1 VTRDQTVWYGCG
13 LALCSL
19 GRDGEREWSGDSG
32 VTSGPWQSV
41 AEDTAGRLWIR
52 SAEKVL
58 LRDSPGAPFHEVRL
72 GKLQSTHGSPLVST
86 RRGEVLIPHDAGL
99 TICNGGDCRTYS
111 AENGLRRAEVLTA
124 MEDREGSIWIGY
136 SGHGAARWLGREQ
149 WQSFAEEEGLSNPSI
164 WRIVRDAAGDLWIGT
179 TRGLF
184 QGSKVSGRW
193 RFRPVDAV
201 GDLSIYALA
210 AEADG
215 SLWVGTFQRG
225 AEGLIRYYP
234 RTGRRLVY
242 RPAQPTAGF
251 SINGIDRDDTGTIWV
266 ATPQGLMRL
275 RQGARQLEPVALPV
289 AGANISEVRATKDGL
304 LVACN
309 RGLYIQQGGVRRL
322 VTVADG
328 LKDDSVQSVAIGPD
342 GALWI
347 AYFSSVGI
355 TRVEM
360 DGGKVRLR
368 HLTSGNGLPSEVVY
382 FQFFDSRGRH
392 WIGTDSGVAV
402 LEGDRWTRYDTS
414 DGFVWNDCNAHAY
427 LTDAD
432 GTFWV
437 GTSAGLALFSPVV
450 PTKTVLPETL
460 ITSVLRND
468 QPVRDTDF
476 DSSTHSL
483 AVGFTMLQYRR
494 RAPNFRY
501 RIGFGSSPWIQT
513 QTREVRFAELPA
525 GSHRFEVEGEAEP
538 GVWTRSAV
546 LQFRIRPPWFRTW
559 QWGGAE
565 CLALAGLFRRWWRR
579 RETRQRR
586 IQAALEAAVAERT
599 RDLTEAMERAE
610 QANRAKG
617 EFLANMSHEI
627 RTPMNGVIGMTDL
640 LLDTQLTPP
649 QREFAETVRLS
660 GENLLGIIDEILDYS
675 KIEAGKVKTDAYPFD
690 LCQAVEAVGDLLAS
704 KAEDKGIDLIL
715 EYPVRAPRRFIGDA
729 AHIRQ
734 VLTNLVGNA
743 IKFTSQGHVLV
754 SVTQTGLESRSV
766 QVRISVRDTGVGVPQ
781 EKIGLL
787 FRKFSQLDGSTTRK
801 YGGTG
806 LGLAIS
812 RELVNLMGGSIGVES
827 RPGEGSVF
835 WFELPL
841 RLDEAYAHG
850 ATAPASE
857 IGGLRG
863 LLVSGNDVNRRVL
876 EQQIAGWGIRSD
888 TVAGNEPALQSMRAA
903 EAAGDPYRFVLLDCP
918 MGDGDGIRIARTI
931 QAEPRLSD
939 CAIIM
944 LSSIGQYQEI
954 SQIQGSVIDVCLS
967 KPVRQSQL
975 LQALTCTW
983 ATRPRRESLSSLGA
997 ESKTPDSRRSM
1008 SGQFAACPRI
1018 LVAEDNPVNQKVIR
1032 RLLERLGL
1040 EADVATNGR
1049 EAVEM
1054 CALTPY
1060 GLVLMDC
1067 QMPEMDGY
1075 EATRQIRRREG
1086 AAPPVAVVA
1095 ITADAMAGTREKCQE
1110 AGMNGYITK
1119 PVNLNELREAL
1130 AQWLPNRQTS
1140 TLAGC

>member
-1 VTRDQTVWYGCG
+1 
-13 LALCSL
+13 
-19 GRDGEREWSGDSG
+19 
-32 VTSGPWQSV
+32 
-41 AEDTAGRLWIR
+41 
-52 SAEKVL
+52 
-58 LRDSPGAPFHEVRL
+58 
-72 GKLQSTHGSPLVST
+72 
-86 RRGEVLIPHDAGL
+86 
-99 TICNGGDCRTYS
+99 
-111 AENGLRRAEVLTA
+111 
-124 MEDREGSIWIGY
+124 
-136 SGHGAARWLGREQ
+136 
-149 WQSFAEEEGLSNPSI
+149 
-164 WRIVRDAAGDLWIGT
+164 
-179 TRGLF
+179 
-184 QGSKVSGRW
+184 
-193 RFRPVDAV
+193 
-201 GDLSIYALA
+201 
-210 AEADG
+210 
-215 SLWVGTFQRG
+215 
-225 AEGLIRYYP
+225 
-234 RTGRRLVY
+234 
-242 RPAQPTAGF
+242 
-251 SINGIDRDDTGTIWV
+251 
-266 ATPQGLMRL
+266 
-275 RQGARQLEPVALPV
+275 
-289 AGANISEVRATKDGL
+289 
-304 LVACN
+304 
-309 RGLYIQQGGVRRL
+309 
-322 VTVADG
+322 
-328 LKDDSVQSVAIGPD
+328 
-342 GALWI
+342 
-347 AYFSSVGI
+347 
-355 TRVEM
+355 M

-368 HLTSGNGLPSEVVY
+368 HLTSGDGLPSDVVY
-382 FQFFDSRGRH
+382 FQFFDARGRH

-427 LTDAD
+427 LAEAD
-432 GTFWV
+432 GTFWA
-437 GTSAGLALFSPVV
+437 GTSAGLARFSPAV
-450 PTKTVLPETL
+450 PPKTVLPETL

-468 QPVRDTDF
+468 QPVRSTDF
-476 DSSTHSL
+476 DSSTHSVTL
-483 AVGFTMLQYRR
+483 RFTMLQYRR
-494 RAPNFRY
+494 RTVNFRY
-501 RIGFGSSPWIQT
+501 RIGTGSDPWMQT

-525 GSHRFEVEGEAEP
+525 GLHRFEVEGEAEP

-559 QWGGAE
+559 QWEAGE
-565 CLALAGLFRRWWRR
+565 CLALAGLFRRWWRQ

-586 IQAALEAAVAERT
+586 VQAALEAAVAERT

-627 RTPMNGVIGMTDL
+627 RTPMNGVVGMTGL

-675 KIEAGKVKTDAYPFD
+675 KIEAGKVKTEAYPFD
-690 LCQAVEAVGDLLAS
+690 LCEAVEAVDDLLAS
-704 KAEDKGIDLIL
+704 RAEDKGIDLIL
-715 EYPVRAPRRFIGDA
+715 SYPVRAPRRFIGDA

-743 IKFTSQGHVLV
+743 IKFTSHGHVLI
-754 SVTQTGLESRSV
+754 SVAQTGRESGIV
-766 QVRISVRDTGVGVPQ
+766 QVRISVRDTGVGIPQ

-787 FRKFSQLDGSTTRK
+787 FRKFSQVDGSTTRK

-812 RELVNLMGGSIGVES
+812 RELVNLMGGSIGVDS

-841 RLDEAYAHG
+841 RLDEVYAHG
-850 ATAPASE
+850 TMAPASQ

-863 LLVSGNDVNRRVL
+863 LLVSGSEVRRRVL
-876 EQQIAGWGIRSD
+876 EEQLAGWGMRHD

-918 MGDGDGIRIARTI
+918 IGQGDGIRIARTI

-954 SQIQGSVIDVCLS
+954 SQIQGGVIDVCLS

-975 LQALTCTW
+975 LEALTGVW
-983 ATRPRRESLSSLGA
+983 ARRQGREPLTSRGA
-997 ESKTPDSRRSM
+997 ESKAADSRRSM
-1008 SGQFAACPRI
+1008 SGQFAACASRI
-1018 LVAEDNPVNQKVIR
+1018 LVAEDNPVNQKVVC

-1054 CALTPY
+1054 CALAPY

-1086 AAPPVAVVA
+1086 SAPPVAVVA

-1130 AQWLPNRQTS
+1130 TRWLPQKQAS
-1140 TLAGC
+1140 PL